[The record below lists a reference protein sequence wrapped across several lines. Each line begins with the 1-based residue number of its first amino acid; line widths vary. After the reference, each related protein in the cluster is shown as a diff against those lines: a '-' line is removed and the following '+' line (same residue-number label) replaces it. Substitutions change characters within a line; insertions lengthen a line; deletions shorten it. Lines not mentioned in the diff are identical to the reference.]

1 MITNEEKLAIVSQH
15 IKNLELN
22 KFNLELSLIEEN
34 AKLDPEQ
41 DNITPIETEIDDVVA
56 KITALTVELNKIPR

>member
-34 AKLDPEQ
+34 AKADPNQ
-41 DNITPIETEIDDVVA
+41 NNITPIEADIDDVVA
-56 KITALTVELNKIPR
+56 KITALTVELNKIPV

>member
-34 AKLDPEQ
+34 AKLDPKQ
-41 DNITPIETEIDDVVA
+41 DNITPIETDIDDVVA

>member
-34 AKLDPEQ
+34 AKIDPNQ
-41 DNITPIETEIDDVVA
+41 DNITPIEADIDDVVA

>member
-34 AKLDPEQ
+34 AKIDPNQ
-41 DNITPIETEIDDVVA
+41 DNITPIEADIDDVVA
-56 KITALTVELNKIPR
+56 KITALTVELNKIPV

>member
-41 DNITPIETEIDDVVA
+41 DNITPIETDIDDVVA

>member
-34 AKLDPEQ
+34 AKLVSEQ
-41 DNITPIETEIDDVVA
+41 NNITPIETEIDDVVA